1 MADGYV
7 RFITYR
13 VRKGVVIGERDVRV
27 YDSVGGVGGVSGYLP
42 FVTPV
47 TLENSEGEGE
57 YYELRNGDGQVIY
70 ITDSRGIATIYQ
82 RRELM

>member
-13 VRKGVVIGERDVRV
+13 VRKGVVIGERDVQV
-27 YDSVGGVGGVSGYLP
+27 YDSVGGVSGYLP

-70 ITDSRGIATIYQ
+70 ITDSRGIATIYP

>member
-13 VRKGVVIGERDVRV
+13 VRKGVVIGERDVQV
-27 YDSVGGVGGVSGYLP
+27 YDSVGGVSGYLP

-70 ITDSRGIATIYQ
+70 ITNSRGIATIYQ
-82 RRELM
+82 RKT

>member
-13 VRKGVVIGERDVRV
+13 VRKGVVIGERDVQV
-27 YDSVGGVGGVSGYLP
+27 YDSVGDVSGYLP

-70 ITDSRGIATIYQ
+70 ITDSRGISAIYQ
-82 RRELM
+82 SGIR